1 MINAEHSRL
10 IKKLKYLQAE
20 FKSFSIEV
28 YFLKQWMWEN
38 TRRENSYEWYQYFNT
53 YNIMYRPI
61 MRDLANEI
69 RDIKQKIKKVNGK
82 KL

>member
-1 MINAEHSRL
+1 MTNTKHSEL
-10 IKKLKYLQAE
+10 VKKLKYLQAE

-28 YFLKQWMWEN
+28 YFLKQWMLEN
-38 TRRENSYEWYQYFNT
+38 LRREDSYEWYQYFNT

-69 RDIKQKIKKVNGK
+69 RAIKQEIKKVNGK
-82 KL
+82 NL